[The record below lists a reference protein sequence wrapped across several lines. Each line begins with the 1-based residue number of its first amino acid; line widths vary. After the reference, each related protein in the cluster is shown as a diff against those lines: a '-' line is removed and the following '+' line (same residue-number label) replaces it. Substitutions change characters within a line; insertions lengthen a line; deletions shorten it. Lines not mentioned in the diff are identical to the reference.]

1 VEIAREQQ
9 EKEDGP
15 DSPNSLMSTPLKKGK
30 KQIRFAP
37 SAKSGSKMGTKYG
50 EKKLNRP
57 ILSDEHE

>member
-1 VEIAREQQ
+1 
-9 EKEDGP
+9 
-15 DSPNSLMSTPLKKGK
+15 MSTPLKKGK
-30 KQIRFAP
+30 KHIRFAP